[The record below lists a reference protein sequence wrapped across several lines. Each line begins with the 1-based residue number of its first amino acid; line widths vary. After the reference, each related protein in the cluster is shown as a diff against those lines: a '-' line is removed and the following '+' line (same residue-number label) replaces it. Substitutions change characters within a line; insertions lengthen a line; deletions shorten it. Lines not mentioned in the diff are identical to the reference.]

1 MDAQNALQHPAA
13 AQPAVAAEAAPAAP
27 AEAAGA
33 PSNTVLKAQK
43 AAQEDRI
50 GHLDDLKQIIHKA
63 MTDPTPANIE
73 AAKAA
78 AMELQGGPPAAAQPA
93 VAAEAAPAAPAKAAG
108 TPSNTELKAQKAQQ
122 EDRIGHLDDLK
133 QIIHKAMTDPTPAN
147 IEAAKAAVMEL
158 QGGPPAAPQPAV
170 AAAPAPEPKPEAKEE
185 KEKHTEIGGA
195 SDDALEQL
203 KAAVKAAM
211 KDPSP
216 ENVERV
222 KQLQSGDLSAKDY
235 KKPEIPKGV
244 NPLQAPEPQAAPAP
258 VEDDGLDDYGKPKE
272 VLLILDIDDLG
283 KIEVHKGDSSK
294 TLAEKFIQDNDLDD
308 DALGQLQPVIAQQM
322 KDHKLPDAAA

>member
-1 MDAQNALQHPAA
+1 
-13 AQPAVAAEAAPAAP
+13 
-27 AEAAGA
+27 
-33 PSNTVLKAQK
+33 
-43 AAQEDRI
+43 
-50 GHLDDLKQIIHKA
+50 

-78 AMELQGGPPAAAQPA
+78 AMELQGGPPAAPQPA

-108 TPSNTELKAQKAQQ
+108 APSNTELKAQKAQQ

-147 IEAAKAAVMEL
+147 IEAAKAAAMEL

-170 AAAPAPEPKPEAKEE
+170 AAAPAPEPKPEAKKEE
-185 KEKHTEIGGA
+185 HTEIGGA

-203 KAAVKAAM
+203 KAAVMAAM

-322 KDHKLPDAAA
+322 KDHKLPDVAA

>member
-1 MDAQNALQHPAA
+1 MKDVRPAVGALAIVAIVCALVMYVNTDGSDIVLESNEVLAAQKEQAKAKLDQLNNLKALVQKAAKDPTPANVKAAMDAQNALQHPAA
-13 AQPAVAAEAAPAAP
+13 AP
-27 AEAAGA
+27 AE
-33 PSNTVLKAQK
+33 V
-43 AAQEDRI
+43 
-50 GHLDDLKQIIHKA
+50 
-63 MTDPTPANIE
+63 M
-73 AAKAA
+73 
-78 AMELQGGPPAAAQPA
+78 
-93 VAAEAAPAAPAKAAG
+93 AEAAPAAPAKAAG
-108 TPSNTELKAQKAQQ
+108 APSNTELKAQKAQQ

-147 IEAAKAAVMEL
+147 IEAAKAAAMEL

-170 AAAPAPEPKPEAKEE
+170 AAAPAPEPKPEAKKE
-185 KEKHTEIGGA
+185 KEDHTEIGGA

-203 KAAVKAAM
+203 KAAVMAAM

-283 KIEVHKGDSSK
+283 KIEVHQGDSSK

-322 KDHKLPDAAA
+322 KDHKLPDVAA